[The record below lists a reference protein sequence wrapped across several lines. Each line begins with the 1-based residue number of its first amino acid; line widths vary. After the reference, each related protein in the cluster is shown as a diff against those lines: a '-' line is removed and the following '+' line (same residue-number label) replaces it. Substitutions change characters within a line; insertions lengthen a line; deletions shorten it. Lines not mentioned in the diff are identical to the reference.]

1 LPQADPTRG
10 GPADRAALR
19 RLGGTVRVGARDVAS
34 RDYQRYFDA
43 FIDPDQNQYL
53 KESYLGDDFAVDL
66 QQYIRTS
73 LTTVATSKIPERT
86 INNRAGLILNMEG
99 ADVLGYLEGLAQMT
113 LSPTDVKAMNIL
125 VK

>member
-1 LPQADPTRG
+1 M
-10 GPADRAALR
+10 
-19 RLGGTVRVGARDVAS
+19 GARDVAS

-43 FIDPDQNQYL
+43 FFDPDQNQYL